1 QGVAGL
7 RKIHGRAPC
16 LLHYNQVGAR
26 LGTATIDRTTCA
38 VGATLECRAE
48 LRALSEC
55 DRSTHTDSAGRFVA
69 LSNQVSPTLSIQLRG
84 NQGLIACSTFA
95 ARPRSSTT
103 LDLLLPVRITDR
115 RGLADQCGSQDGCA
129 DNPKRKIRQDSFDP
143 SPPVDASS
151 AG

>member
-1 QGVAGL
+1 MIRRPPRSTLFPYTTLFRSQAVAGL

-26 LGTATIDRTTCA
+26 LGTATIDRTTGD

-55 DRSTHTDSAGRFVA
+55 DRSTHTDSAGRVVA
-69 LSNQVSPTLSIQLRG
+69 LSSQASPTRSIQLRG

-103 LDLLLPVRITDR
+103 LDSLQIGR
-115 RGLADQCGSQDGCA
+115 
-129 DNPKRKIRQDSFDP
+129 
-143 SPPVDASS
+143 ASCRERV
-151 AG
+151 